1 MRNDAVRVVPAIVP
15 SAIVRRLLRR
25 ESQPPVV
32 HTADPYPVPP
42 PHVIQVVPVQATP
55 EQVAQLRAEN
65 AELRRRLDRLH
76 ADA

>member
-1 MRNDAVRVVPAIVP
+1 MGGRTVMIVPATVP

-25 ESQPPVV
+25 ELPAPVV

-42 PHVIQVVPVQATP
+42 PYVTQVVPVQPTP
-55 EQVAQLRAEN
+55 EQIAQLRAEN
-65 AELRRRLDRLH
+65 AELRRKLNRLH